1 MIRRPP
7 RSTLFP
13 YTTLFRSPETDA
25 RGAHLEPPLGHHHG
39 GARLLGLRP
48 VIAGI
53 EPDDDLARL
62 HELVVADEDLHN
74 LARNLGA
81 HRRHCTFDI
90 RVVGTDAQPASVPRG
105 PGPARAEEDD
115 QAEREGEAATA
126 HGPFLACPVRSCHP
140 GDTRASKTAL

>member
-1 MIRRPP
+1 MSDP
-7 RSTLFP
+7 L
-13 YTTLFRSPETDA
+13 PEPSDA
-25 RGAHLEPPLGHHHG
+25 RGGHLEPPLGHHHG
-39 GARLLGLRP
+39 GARLLGLRL

-62 HELVVADEDLHN
+62 HELVVADEDLHH

-90 RVVGTDAQPASVPRG
+90 RVVGTDALPAPVPRG

-115 QAEREGEAATA
+115 QAEREGDAATA